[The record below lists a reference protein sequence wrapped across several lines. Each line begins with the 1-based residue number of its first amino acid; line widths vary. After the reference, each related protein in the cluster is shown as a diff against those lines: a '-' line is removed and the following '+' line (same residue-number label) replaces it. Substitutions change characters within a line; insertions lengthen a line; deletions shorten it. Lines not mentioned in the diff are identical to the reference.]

1 MKNIVYLFTVLLV
14 LSSCYKE
21 DIKPQQPLAPQPIIT
36 DTTHVDTTLTLQ
48 GQVWVITKVLNTDLI
63 LEQRSD
69 TLIFQTTN
77 QYSFNT
83 FNSNYGLTLTP
94 YSYKLSVYDTAWGNL
109 CVTLYNYNMVSGKID
124 GLDFFDIFN
133 NERKIKIWMERI

>member
-48 GQVWVITKVLNTDLI
+48 GQVWVITKVLNTDFI

-109 CVTLYNYNMVSGKID
+109 CVTLYNYNMVSGRID
-124 GLDFFDIFN
+124 GLDFIDIFN
-133 NERKIKIWMERI
+133 NDRKIKIWMKRI

>member
-48 GQVWVITKVLNTDLI
+48 GQVWVITKVLNTDFI

-109 CVTLYNYNMVSGKID
+109 CVTLYNYNMVSGRID

-133 NERKIKIWMERI
+133 NDRKIKIWMKRI

>member
-48 GQVWVITKVLNTDLI
+48 GQVWVITKVLNTDFI

-109 CVTLYNYNMVSGKID
+109 CVTLYNYNMVSGRID

-133 NERKIKIWMERI
+133 NDRKIKIWMERI